1 MAAAFGT
8 FMDKTRQPPVGSN
21 PLEGK
26 NFADFP
32 AASASVATLAQ
43 HRRRFTMMEVNLPL
57 VLLAAFVASAS
68 PGTATLAIAGTSMA
82 SGRSSGLPIAS
93 GITAGSLTWSMAA
106 ALGLGTIMLANV
118 WLFEVI
124 RCGGAAYLMYLT
136 CKSARSALSRN
147 DVPMKSMTG
156 RSSTLFA
163 KGPMLHITNPKA
175 ILFSGSLYSMAIP
188 AGTPIWELVIVI
200 AAVGIQSIVTFHG

>member
-1 MAAAFGT
+1 
-8 FMDKTRQPPVGSN
+8 
-21 PLEGK
+21 
-26 NFADFP
+26 
-32 AASASVATLAQ
+32 
-43 HRRRFTMMEVNLPL
+43 MMEVNLRL

-68 PGTATLAIAGTSMA
+68 PWPATLAIAGTSMA
-82 SGRSSGLPIAS
+82 SGRSSGLPIAP
-93 GITAGSLTWSMAA
+93 GITVGSLTWSMAA
-106 ALGLGTIMLANV
+106 SLGLGTIMLANV

-124 RCGGAAYLMYLT
+124 RCGGAAYLIYLA

-163 KGPMLHITNPKA
+163 KGPMLHITNPNA
-175 ILFSGSLYSMAIP
+175 ILFFGSLYSMAIP

-200 AAVGIQSIVTFHG
+200 AAVGIQSIVTFHGYALLFSSKTMVRLYRRVRRVFEGLFAVGSGAAGIKIAGSAGPWTSAS